1 MVLLICGWREVSVE
15 RTPFGQYRLINLLGR
30 GGMGEVWRAYDTVT
44 DRIVALKVLPAHF
57 AADWTFQ
64 QRFRREAHA
73 AAQLNDPHVVP
84 IHTYGEID
92 GRLFVDMRLIE
103 GRDLAAVLAS
113 GSMSPSRAVHI
124 VEQVAH
130 AVHAAHKIGL
140 VHRDIKPSNILLDE
154 NDFAYLID
162 FGIARV
168 VGEAGL
174 TGTDAVV
181 GTLRYMAP
189 ERFSVGQPDARS
201 DIYALACV
209 LYECLTGGAPFPGD
223 SIEQQVAGHL
233 SAPPPRPSD
242 CGAPPAFD
250 AVIATGMAK
259 NPDQRYATPVDMAR
273 AARDAITVPLRVP
286 DPNVQSHTA
295 GASSRTQVAS
305 WPSEPTQRAQKP
317 LHPDPSQH
325 MVGNRKRAKRS
336 WVVAAVIAV
345 VVVLVGPSVYLLR
358 THASTTA
365 STQTTA
371 AAPPPPAPSGAV
383 TPSGG
388 VAPAPSGPPTIA
400 ASIRVGNGAFGV
412 AVDSAGHT
420 AYVANT
426 GSNSVSVVDTVR
438 HTVTATTAVGRH
450 PVGVAVDP
458 STRTVYVTNYDDSS
472 VSVID
477 IASNTVIASVGV
489 GSHPGG
495 VVVDPDARIAY
506 ATNGDNSSVSVID
519 VTTHTVTATVPTGKG
534 PSRVAIDRNAHRLFV
549 TTADPTVTVIDTT
562 NRTVIGSVALRGRPA
577 GIAIDNASHTAY
589 IASGDDASV
598 SFVDT
603 ITLGVTASVPVGQ
616 RPAGVA
622 VDPPTNTV
630 YVANYSGGSVSVI
643 DTTRHIVTGILAV
656 GNNPLAVTVDPT
668 THFAYVT
675 SDVNHGSVTVIER

>member
-1 MVLLICGWREVSVE
+1 VE
-15 RTPFGQYRLINLLGR
+15 GTPFGGYRLITLLGR

-57 AADWTFQ
+57 AADKTFQ

-73 AAQLNDPHVVP
+73 AARINNPHVVP

-113 GSMSPSRAVHI
+113 AAMSPARAVHI
-124 VEQVAH
+124 VEQVAQ
-130 AVHAAHKIGL
+130 AVYAAHKIGL

-154 NDFAYLID
+154 HDFAYLID

-168 VGEAGL
+168 VGETGL

-189 ERFSVGQPDARS
+189 ERFRVGQADARS

-233 SAPPPRPSD
+233 STPPPRPSD
-242 CGAPPAFD
+242 SGAPPAFD

-259 NPDQRYATPVDMAR
+259 DPEHRYATPVDMAR
-273 AARDAITVPLRVP
+273 AARDAITVPLSAP
-286 DPNVQSHTA
+286 DPNALSHNATTSA
-295 GASSRTQVAS
+295 RTQVDS
-305 WPSEPTQRAQKP
+305 FPSAPTVPAQKP

-325 MVGNRKRAKRS
+325 IAGNRGRVKRS

-345 VVVLVGPSVYLLR
+345 VVASGGVSVYLLR
-358 THASTTA
+358 ANTSTKGT
-365 STQTTA
+365 TQTTK
-371 AAPPPPAPSGAV
+371 AAPPPPAPSG
-383 TPSGG
+383 TPSSG
-388 VAPAPSGPPTIA
+388 VPAVPTGPPTIA
-400 ASIRVGNGAFGV
+400 TSIRVGNGAFGV

-426 GSNSVSVVDTVR
+426 GSSSVSVVDTTSR
-438 HTVTATTAVGRH
+438 TVTATIAVGRH
-450 PVGVAVDP
+450 PVGIAVDP
-458 STRTVYVTNYDDSS
+458 STRTVYVTNFDDAS

-477 IASNTVIASVGV
+477 IAGSKVIARIGV
-489 GSHPGG
+489 GNHPGG
-495 VVVDPDARIAY
+495 VAIDPDARIAY
-506 ATNGDNSSVSVID
+506 VTNGDSASVSVID
-519 VTTHTVTATVPTGKG
+519 TTTHTVTATVPTGKG
-534 PSRVAIDRNAHRLFV
+534 PSRVAIDRTAHRLFV
-549 TTADPTVTVIDTT
+549 TTADPTVTVIDTS
-562 NRTVIGSVALRGRPA
+562 NRTVIGSVALRVHPA
-577 GIAIDNASHTAY
+577 GIAIDSASHTAY

-603 ITLGVTASVPVGQ
+603 IALGVTASVPVGQ

-622 VDPPTNTV
+622 VDPPTNTA

-643 DTTRHIVTGILAV
+643 DTTRRIVTGILAV
-656 GNNPLAVTVDPT
+656 GNNPLAIAVDPT
-668 THFAYVT
+668 THFAYAT
-675 SDVNHGSVTVIER
+675 SDLNHGSLTVIER

>member
-1 MVLLICGWREVSVE
+1 MDG
-15 RTPFGQYRLINLLGR
+15 TPFGRYRLINLLGR

-57 AADWTFQ
+57 AADKTFQ
-64 QRFRREAHA
+64 QRFRREAHSA
-73 AAQLNDPHVVP
+73 ARLNNPHVVP

-103 GRDLAAVLAS
+103 GRDLATVLAS
-113 GSMSPSRAVHI
+113 GSMSPARAVHI

-130 AVHAAHKIGL
+130 AVYAAHKIGL

-168 VGEAGL
+168 LGETGL

-189 ERFSVGQPDARS
+189 ERFKVGEADARS

-223 SIEQQVAGHL
+223 SIEQQLAGHL

-242 CGAPPAFD
+242 SGAPPAFD

-259 NPDQRYATPVDMAR
+259 DPAQRYATPVDMAR
-273 AARDAITVPLRVP
+273 AARDAITVPLRRP
-286 DPNVQSHTA
+286 DPSAQSHTA
-295 GASSRTQVAS
+295 TVPTRVAS
-305 WPSEPTQRAQKP
+305 WPSEPTRQGRKP
-317 LHPDPSQH
+317 LHPGPQQEIT
-325 MVGNRKRAKRS
+325 GNRKRAKRS
-336 WVVAAVIAV
+336 WVVAAAVIGV
-345 VVVLVGPSVYLLR
+345 VMALGAASLYFLR
-358 THASTTA
+358 THTSTHGSPTSTA
-365 STQTTA
+365 GSSQTTGSAAA
-371 AAPPPPAPSGAV
+371 AAPPSGGG
-383 TPSGG
+383 TPSSG
-388 VAPAPSGPPTIA
+388 VIAVPSGPPTVA
-400 ASIRVGNGAFGV
+400 TSVRVGNGAFGV

-426 GSNSVSVVDTVR
+426 GSNSVSLVDTGSR
-438 HTVTATTAVGRH
+438 TVTATIAVGRH

-477 IASNTVIASVGV
+477 TTNGTVIARIGV

-506 ATNGDNSSVSVID
+506 VTNGDSASVSVID

-534 PSRVAIDRNAHRLFV
+534 PSRVAIDRTAHRLFV
-549 TTADPTVTVIDTT
+549 TTADPAVTVVDTT
-562 NRTVIGSVALRGRPA
+562 NRTVIGTVALRVHPA
-577 GIAIDNASHTAY
+577 GIAIDTASHTAY

-603 ITLGVTASVPVGQ
+603 NSLSVTASVPVGQ

-622 VDPPTNTV
+622 VDPPTNTA
-630 YVANYSGGSVSVI
+630 YVANYSGGSVSVV
-643 DTTRHIVTGILAV
+643 DTTKRIVTGILAV
-656 GNNPLAVTVDPT
+656 GNNPLAIAVDPN

-675 SDVNHGSVTVIER
+675 SDLDHGSLTVIKR

>member
-1 MVLLICGWREVSVE
+1 MEG
-15 RTPFGQYRLINLLGR
+15 TPFGRYRLITLLGQ

-57 AADWTFQ
+57 AADRTFQ

-73 AAQLNDPHVVP
+73 AARLNNPHVVP

-103 GRDLAAVLAS
+103 GRDLASALAS
-113 GSMSPSRAVHI
+113 AAMSPARAVHI
-124 VEQVAH
+124 VEQVAQ
-130 AVHAAHKIGL
+130 AVYAAHKIGL

-154 NDFAYLID
+154 HDFAYLID

-168 VGEAGL
+168 VGETGL

-189 ERFSVGQPDARS
+189 ECFKVGQADARS

-233 SAPPPRPSD
+233 STPPPRPSD
-242 CGAPPAFD
+242 SGAPPAFD

-259 NPDQRYATPVDMAR
+259 DPEQRYSTPMDMAR
-273 AARDAITVPLRVP
+273 AARDAITVPLRAP
-286 DPNVQSHTA
+286 DPDVQSHTVTA
-295 GASSRTQVAS
+295 VAPTAAAS
-305 WPSEPTQRAQKP
+305 WPSEATQPVQKP
-317 LHPDPSQH
+317 SHREPSQA
-325 MVGNRKRAKRS
+325 MVEKRKRAKRP

-345 VVVLVGPSVYLLR
+345 LAVSGGASVYLLR
-358 THASTTA
+358 THTSTTG
-365 STQTTA
+365 STPTTTA
-371 AAPPPPAPSGAV
+371 GPPPSAPSGGG
-383 TPSGG
+383 TPSAGATA
-388 VAPAPSGPPTIA
+388 VPSAPPTIA

-412 AVDSAGHT
+412 AVDSAGHR

-426 GSNSVSVVDTVR
+426 GANSVSVVDTASR
-438 HTVTATTAVGRH
+438 TVTATIAVGRH

-458 STRTVYVTNYDDSS
+458 STRTVYVTNFDDSS

-477 IASNTVIASVGV
+477 TASGSVVARIGV

-495 VVVDPDARIAY
+495 VVVDPDAPIAY
-506 ATNGDNSSVSVID
+506 VTNGDSASVSVID
-519 VTTHTVTATVPTGKG
+519 ALTHTVTATVPTGKG
-534 PSRVAIDRNAHRLFV
+534 PSRVAIDRTAHRLFV
-549 TTADPTVTVIDTT
+549 TTTDPTVTVVDTT
-562 NRTVIGSVALRGRPA
+562 NRSVIGSVALRVHPA
-577 GIAIDNASHTAY
+577 GIAIDSASHTAY

-603 ITLGVTASVPVGQ
+603 ISLGVTASVPVGQ

-622 VDPPTNTV
+622 VDPPTNTA
-630 YVANYSGGSVSVI
+630 YVANYRGGSVSVV
-643 DTTRHIVTGILAV
+643 DTTRRIVTGILAV
-656 GNNPLAVTVDPT
+656 GNNPLAIAVDPS
-668 THFAYVT
+668 THFAYVS
-675 SDVNHGSVTVIER
+675 SDLNHGSLTVIQR

>member
-1 MVLLICGWREVSVE
+1 MEG
-15 RTPFGQYRLINLLGR
+15 TPFGRYRLITLLGR

-57 AADWTFQ
+57 AADRTFQ

-73 AAQLNDPHVVP
+73 AARLNNPHVVP

-103 GRDLAAVLAS
+103 GRDLATVLAS
-113 GSMSPSRAVHI
+113 ATMSPARAVHI
-124 VEQVAH
+124 VEQVAQ
-130 AVHAAHKIGL
+130 AVYAAHKMGL

-154 NDFAYLID
+154 HDFAYLID

-168 VGEAGL
+168 VGETGL

-189 ERFSVGQPDARS
+189 ERFKVGQADARS

-233 SAPPPRPSD
+233 STPPPRPSD
-242 CGAPPAFD
+242 SGAPLAFD

-259 NPDQRYATPVDMAR
+259 DPEQRYATPMDMAR

-286 DPNVQSHTA
+286 DPNVQSHTVTA
-295 GASSRTQVAS
+295 PARTQEAS
-305 WPSEPTQRAQKP
+305 WPSEPTQPVQKP
-317 LHPDPSQH
+317 SHRDPSQP
-325 MVGNRKRAKRS
+325 MVGNRKRAKRP
-336 WVVAAVIAV
+336 WAVAAVIAV
-345 VVVLVGPSVYLLR
+345 LVVSGSASVYLLR
-358 THASTTA
+358 AHTSRTG
-365 STQTTA
+365 STQTTTA
-371 AAPPPPAPSGAV
+371 GPPPSAPSGGGAPSAGG
-383 TPSGG
+383 TPSAG
-388 VAPAPSGPPTIA
+388 VTAVPSGPPTIA

-412 AVDSAGHT
+412 AVDSAGHSV
-420 AYVANT
+420 YVANT
-426 GSNSVSVVDTVR
+426 GANTVSVVDTASR
-438 HTVTATTAVGRH
+438 TVTATIAVGRH

-458 STRTVYVTNYDDSS
+458 STRTVYVTNFDDSS

-477 IASNTVIASVGV
+477 TANGSVVARIGV

-495 VVVDPDARIAY
+495 VVVDPDAPIAY
-506 ATNGDNSSVSVID
+506 VTNGDSASVSVID
-519 VTTHTVTATVPTGKG
+519 ATTHTVIATVPTGKG
-534 PSRVAIDRNAHRLFV
+534 PSRVAIDRTAHRLLV
-549 TTADPTVTVIDTT
+549 TTTDPTVTVIDTT
-562 NRTVIGSVALRGRPA
+562 NRSVIGSVALRVHPA
-577 GIAIDNASHTAY
+577 GIAVDSASHTAY

-603 ITLGVTASVPVGQ
+603 ISLGVTASVPVGQ

-622 VDPPTNTV
+622 VDPPTNTA
-630 YVANYSGGSVSVI
+630 YVANYSGGSVSVV
-643 DTTRHIVTGILAV
+643 DTTRRIVTGILAV
-656 GNNPLAVTVDPT
+656 GNNPLAIAVDPT

-675 SDVNHGSVTVIER
+675 SDLNHGSLTVIQR

>member
-1 MVLLICGWREVSVE
+1 MEG
-15 RTPFGQYRLINLLGR
+15 TPFGRYRLINLLGR

-57 AADWTFQ
+57 AADRTFQ

-73 AAQLNDPHVVP
+73 AARLNNPHVVP
-84 IHTYGEID
+84 IHTYGEVD

-103 GRDLAAVLAS
+103 GRDLATVLAS

-130 AVHAAHKIGL
+130 AVYAAHKIGL

-168 VGEAGL
+168 VGETGL

-189 ERFSVGQPDARS
+189 ERFRVGQADARS

-233 SAPPPRPSD
+233 STPPPRPSD
-242 CGAPPAFD
+242 SGTPPAFD

-259 NPDQRYATPVDMAR
+259 DPAQRYATPVDMAR
-273 AARDAITVPLRVP
+273 AARDAITVPLRLP

-295 GASSRTQVAS
+295 DATAPTQVAS
-305 WPSEPTQRAQKP
+305 WPSEPTQQAHEP
-317 LHPDPSQH
+317 LHRDPRQE
-325 MVGNRKRAKRS
+325 MAGNRKRANRS
-336 WVVAAVIAV
+336 GVVAAAVIAV
-345 VVVLVGPSVYLLR
+345 VVVLGGAILYLLR
-358 THASTTA
+358 THTSTTG
-365 STQTTA
+365 STQTTGSA
-371 AAPPPPAPSGAV
+371 MAAPPPSAPSGGA
-383 TPSGG
+383 TPSAG
-388 VAPAPSGPPTIA
+388 VTAVPSGPPTIA
-400 ASIRVGNGAFGV
+400 ASIRVGNGPFGV

-426 GSNSVSVVDTVR
+426 GSNSVSAIDTASR
-438 HTVTATTAVGRH
+438 TVTATIAVGRH

-477 IASNTVIASVGV
+477 TAKGTVIARIGV

-506 ATNGDNSSVSVID
+506 VTNGDSASVSVID
-519 VTTHTVTATVPTGKG
+519 VTTRTVTATVPTGKG
-534 PSRVAIDRNAHRLFV
+534 PSRVAIDRTAHRLFV
-549 TTADPTVTVIDTT
+549 TTSDPTVTVIDTT
-562 NRTVIGSVALRGRPA
+562 NRTVIGSVALRVHPA
-577 GIAIDNASHTAY
+577 GIAIDTASHTAY

-603 ITLGVTASVPVGQ
+603 ISLGVTASVPVGQ

-622 VDPPTNTV
+622 VDPPTNTA

-643 DTTRHIVTGILAV
+643 DTTRRIVTGILAV
-656 GNNPLAVTVDPT
+656 GNNPLAIAVDPT
-668 THFAYVT
+668 THFAYVS
-675 SDVNHGSVTVIER
+675 SDLNHGSLTVIER

>member
-1 MVLLICGWREVSVE
+1 MEG
-15 RTPFGQYRLINLLGR
+15 TPFGRYRLINLLGR

-57 AADWTFQ
+57 AADETFQ
-64 QRFRREAHA
+64 RRFRREAHSA
-73 AAQLNDPHVVP
+73 ARLNNPHVVP

-103 GRDLAAVLAS
+103 GRDLATVLAS
-113 GSMSPSRAVHI
+113 GPMPPSRAVHI
-124 VEQVAH
+124 VEQVAY
-130 AVHAAHKIGL
+130 AVYAAHKIGL

-168 VGEAGL
+168 LGETGL
-174 TGTDAVV
+174 TGTDSVV

-189 ERFSVGQPDARS
+189 ERFKVGEADARS

-223 SIEQQVAGHL
+223 SIEQQLAGHL

-242 CGAPPAFD
+242 SGAPPAFD

-259 NPDQRYATPVDMAR
+259 DPAQRYATSVDMAR
-273 AARDAITVPLRVP
+273 AARDAITVPLHVP
-286 DPNVQSHTA
+286 DPNVPSHNVTVPT
-295 GASSRTQVAS
+295 RVAS
-305 WPSEPTQRAQKP
+305 RPSEPTEQARTS
-317 LHPDPSQH
+317 LSPDPQQGIA
-325 MVGNRKRAKRS
+325 GNRRRTKRS
-336 WVVAAVIAV
+336 WVVAAAVIAV
-345 VVVLVGPSVYLLR
+345 LAVLGGASLYLMR
-358 THASTTA
+358 AHTSTA
-365 STQTTA
+365 GSTPTPRPAT
-371 AAPPPPAPSGAV
+371 AAPPPSAPSGGGAPTSGV
-383 TPSGG
+383 T
-388 VAPAPSGPPTIA
+388 AAPSGPPTIA
-400 ASIRVGNGAFGV
+400 TSVRVGNGAFGV

-426 GSNSVSVVDTVR
+426 GSNSVSLVDTGSR
-438 HTVTATTAVGRH
+438 TVTATIAVGRH

-477 IASNTVIASVGV
+477 TTNGTVIARIGV

-506 ATNGDNSSVSVID
+506 VTNGDTASVSAID

-562 NRTVIGSVALRGRPA
+562 NRTVIGSVALRVHPA
-577 GIAIDNASHTAY
+577 GIAIDPASHTAY

-622 VDPPTNTV
+622 VDPPTNTA
-630 YVANYSGGSVSVI
+630 YVANYSGGSVSVV
-643 DTTRHIVTGILAV
+643 DTTKRIVTGILAV
-656 GNNPLAVTVDPT
+656 GNNPLAIAVDPV
-668 THFAYVT
+668 THFAYVS
-675 SDVNHGSVTVIER
+675 SDLNHGSLTVIER

>member
-1 MVLLICGWREVSVE
+1 MEG
-15 RTPFGQYRLINLLGR
+15 TPFGQYRLINLLGR

-57 AADWTFQ
+57 AADRTFQ

-73 AAQLNDPHVVP
+73 AARLNDPHVVP

-103 GRDLAAVLAS
+103 GHDLAAVLAS
-113 GSMSPSRAVHI
+113 GSMTPSRAVHI
-124 VEQVAH
+124 VEQVAQ
-130 AVHAAHKIGL
+130 AVYAAHKIGL
-140 VHRDIKPSNILLDE
+140 VHRDIKPSNILLAEGDY
-154 NDFAYLID
+154 AYLID

-168 VGEAGL
+168 VGETGL
-174 TGTDAVV
+174 TGTDTVV

-189 ERFSVGQPDARS
+189 ERFSVGQADARS

-223 SIEQQVAGHL
+223 SIEQQVAAHL

-242 CGAPPAFD
+242 SGAPSAFD

-259 NPDQRYATPVDMAR
+259 DPAQRYATPVDMAR
-273 AARDAITVPLRVP
+273 AARDAITVPLRRP
-286 DPNVQSHTA
+286 DPNVQSHTVDA
-295 GASSRTQVAS
+295 TAPTQVAS
-305 WPSEPTQRAQKP
+305 WPSEPTQQAHEP
-317 LHPDPSQH
+317 LHRDPWQD
-325 MVGNRKRAKRS
+325 MAGKPKRTKRF
-336 WVVAAVIAV
+336 WVVASVIAV
-345 VVVLVGPSVYLLR
+345 VAVSVGASVFLLHTHTSATGSMR
-358 THASTTA
+358 TSGSA
-365 STQTTA
+365 TA
-371 AAPPPPAPSGAV
+371 ATPPSATGGEATPSAAATAPPN
-383 TPSGG
+383 
-388 VAPAPSGPPTIA
+388 GPPTIA

-412 AVDSAGHT
+412 AVDPAGHT

-426 GSNSVSVVDTVR
+426 GSNSVSAVDTASR
-438 HTVTATTAVGRH
+438 TVTGTIAVGRH
-450 PVGVAVDP
+450 PVGIAVDP

-477 IASNTVIASVGV
+477 IASGRVIASIGV

-495 VVVDPDARIAY
+495 VVVDADAHIAY
-506 ATNGDNSSVSVID
+506 ATNGDSASVSVID
-519 VTTHTVTATVPTGKG
+519 VTTHTLTGTVPTGKG
-534 PSRVAIDRNAHRLFV
+534 PSRVAIDRTAHRLFV

-577 GIAIDNASHTAY
+577 GIAIDTGSHTAY

-603 ITLGVTASVPVGQ
+603 NSLSVIASVPVGQ

-622 VDPPTNTV
+622 VDPPTNTA
-630 YVANYSGGSVSVI
+630 YVANYSGASVSLI
-643 DTTRHIVTGILAV
+643 DTTKRIATGILTV
-656 GNNPLAVTVDPT
+656 GNNPLAIAVDPT

-675 SDVNHGSVTVIER
+675 SDLNHGSVTVIER

>member
-1 MVLLICGWREVSVE
+1 
-15 RTPFGQYRLINLLGR
+15 
-30 GGMGEVWRAYDTVT
+30 MGEVWRAYDTVT

-57 AADWTFQ
+57 AADKTFQ
-64 QRFRREAHA
+64 QRFRREAHSA
-73 AAQLNDPHVVP
+73 ARLNNPHVVP

-103 GRDLAAVLAS
+103 GRDLATVLAS

-124 VEQVAH
+124 VEQVAR
-130 AVHAAHKIGL
+130 AVYAAHKIGL

-168 VGEAGL
+168 LGETGL

-189 ERFSVGQPDARS
+189 ERFKVGEADARS

-233 SAPPPRPSD
+233 STPPPRPSD
-242 CGAPPAFD
+242 SGAPPAFD

-259 NPDQRYATPVDMAR
+259 DPAQRYATPVDMAR
-273 AARDAITVPLRVP
+273 AARDAVTVPLGLP
-286 DPNVQSHTA
+286 EPNAQSPNATTP
-295 GASSRTQVAS
+295 TQVAS
-305 WPSEPTQRAQKP
+305 WPSEPTQQARKP
-317 LHPDPSQH
+317 LHPDPRQE
-325 MVGNRKRAKRS
+325 MTGNRKRAKRS
-336 WVVAAVIAV
+336 WVIAAAVIGV
-345 VVVLVGPSVYLLR
+345 VTALGGASLYVLR
-358 THASTTA
+358 THTSAPGSA
-365 STQTTA
+365 QTTGSA
-371 AAPPPPAPSGAV
+371 TAAPPPSGGG
-383 TPSGG
+383 TPSSG
-388 VAPAPSGPPTIA
+388 VSAVPSGPPTIA
-400 ASIRVGNGAFGV
+400 TSVRVGNGAFGV

-426 GSNSVSVVDTVR
+426 GSNSVSLVDTGSR
-438 HTVTATTAVGRH
+438 TVTATIAVGRH

-477 IASNTVIASVGV
+477 TTNGTVIARIGV

-506 ATNGDNSSVSVID
+506 VTNGDSASVSVID
-519 VTTHTVTATVPTGKG
+519 VTTHTVIGTVPTGKG
-534 PSRVAIDRNAHRLFV
+534 PSRVAIDRTAHRLFV

-562 NRTVIGSVALRGRPA
+562 NRTVVGSVALRVHPA
-577 GIAIDNASHTAY
+577 GIAIDTASHTAY

-603 ITLGVTASVPVGQ
+603 VSLGVTASVPVGQ

-622 VDPPTNTV
+622 VDPPTNTA

-643 DTTRHIVTGILAV
+643 DTTKRIVTGILAV
-656 GNNPLAVTVDPT
+656 GNNPLAIAVDPT

-675 SDVNHGSVTVIER
+675 SDLNHGSLTVIER

>member
-1 MVLLICGWREVSVE
+1 MEG
-15 RTPFGQYRLINLLGR
+15 TPFGRYRLLDLLGR

-57 AADWTFQ
+57 AADRTFQ

-73 AAQLNDPHVVP
+73 AARLNNPHVVP

-103 GRDLAAVLAS
+103 GRDLATVLAS
-113 GSMSPSRAVHI
+113 AAMSPARAVHI
-124 VEQVAH
+124 VEQVAQ
-130 AVHAAHKIGL
+130 AVYAAHKIGL

-154 NDFAYLID
+154 HDFAYLID

-168 VGEAGL
+168 VGETGL
-174 TGTDAVV
+174 TGTDTVV
-181 GTLRYMAP
+181 GTMRYMAP
-189 ERFSVGQPDARS
+189 ERFRVGQPDARS

-233 SAPPPRPSD
+233 STPPPRPSD
-242 CGAPPAFD
+242 SGAPPAFD

-259 NPDQRYATPVDMAR
+259 DPEQRYATPVDMAR
-273 AARDAITVPLRVP
+273 AARDAITAPIRLP
-286 DPNVQSHTA
+286 DPNVQSHTVVHPA
-295 GASSRTQVAS
+295 LTQAAS
-305 WPSEPTQRAQKP
+305 WPDEPTQRAQKP
-317 LHPDPSQH
+317 LHRDPSQH
-325 MVGNRKRAKRS
+325 GAGNRERAKRS
-336 WVVAAVIAV
+336 WVVATVIAV
-345 VVVLVGPSVYLLR
+345 VVASGGVSVYLLR
-358 THASTTA
+358 THTSTA
-365 STQTTA
+365 GSPQTTGSA
-371 AAPPPPAPSGAV
+371 TAAPPPPSPSGA
-383 TPSGG
+383 TT
-388 VAPAPSGPPTIA
+388 PAPSGPPTIA

-426 GSNSVSVVDTVR
+426 GSNSVSVVDTTSR
-438 HTVTATTAVGRH
+438 TVTATTAVGRH
-450 PVGVAVDP
+450 PVGLAVDP
-458 STRTVYVTNYDDSS
+458 STRTVYVTNYDGSS

-477 IASNTVIASVGV
+477 IASNKVVASIGV

-495 VVVDPDARIAY
+495 IVVDPDARIAY
-506 ATNGDNSSVSVID
+506 AANGDNASVSVID
-519 VTTHTVTATVPTGKG
+519 VTARTVTATVPTGKG
-534 PSRVAIDRNAHRLFV
+534 PSRVAIDRTAHRLFV
-549 TTADPTVTVIDTT
+549 TTADPTVTVIDTA

-577 GIAIDNASHTAY
+577 GIAIDPASHTAY

-603 ITLGVTASVPVGQ
+603 VSLSVTASVPVGQ

-622 VDPPTNTV
+622 VDPPTNTA
-630 YVANYSGGSVSVI
+630 YVANYSGASVSVI
-643 DTTRHIVTGILAV
+643 DTTKRVVTGILAV
-656 GNNPLAVTVDPT
+656 GNNPLAIAVDPT

-675 SDVNHGSVTVIER
+675 SDLDHGSVTVIER

>member
-1 MVLLICGWREVSVE
+1 MEG
-15 RTPFGQYRLINLLGR
+15 TPFGRYRLINLLGR

-57 AADWTFQ
+57 AADRTFQ
-64 QRFRREAHA
+64 QRFRREAHSA
-73 AAQLNDPHVVP
+73 ARLNDPHVVP

-103 GRDLAAVLAS
+103 GRDLATVLAS

-130 AVHAAHKIGL
+130 AVYAAHKIGL

-154 NDFAYLID
+154 SDFAYLID

-168 VGEAGL
+168 LGETGL

-189 ERFSVGQPDARS
+189 ERFRVGQADARS

-233 SAPPPRPSD
+233 SEPPPRPSD
-242 CGAPPAFD
+242 SGAPPAFD

-259 NPDQRYATPVDMAR
+259 DPAQRYATPVDMAR
-273 AARDAITVPLRVP
+273 AARDAITVPLRLR
-286 DPNVQSHTA
+286 DPNVQSHNADATA
-295 GASSRTQVAS
+295 PTQVAS

-317 LHPDPSQH
+317 LHPDPRQQIP
-325 MVGNRKRAKRS
+325 GNRRRAKRS
-336 WVVAAVIAV
+336 WVVATVIAV
-345 VVVLVGPSVYLLR
+345 VVSSGSASVYLLR
-358 THASTTA
+358 THTSKAGSTR
-365 STQTTA
+365 TTGSA
-371 AAPPPPAPSGAV
+371 TVAPPPSAPSGGG
-383 TPSGG
+383 TPSPG
-388 VAPAPSGPPTIA
+388 ATAAPSGPPTIA
-400 ASIRVGNGAFGV
+400 TSIRVGNGPFGV

-426 GSNSVSVVDTVR
+426 GSNSVSLVDTGSR
-438 HTVTATTAVGRH
+438 TVTATIAVGRH
-450 PVGVAVDP
+450 PVGVAVDT

-477 IASNTVIASVGV
+477 TANGTVIARIGV
-489 GSHPGG
+489 GTHPGG

-506 ATNGDNSSVSVID
+506 ATNGDNASVSVID
-519 VTTHTVTATVPTGKG
+519 VTTHAVTATVPTGKG
-534 PSRVAIDRNAHRLFV
+534 PSRVAIDRTAHRLFV

-577 GIAIDNASHTAY
+577 GIAIDTASHTAY

-598 SFVDT
+598 SLVDT
-603 ITLGVTASVPVGQ
+603 ISLSVTASVPVGQ

-622 VDPPTNTV
+622 VDPPTNTA
-630 YVANYSGGSVSVI
+630 YVANYSGASVSVM
-643 DTTRHIVTGILAV
+643 DTTRRIVTGILAV
-656 GNNPLAVTVDPT
+656 GNNPLAIAVDPT

-675 SDVNHGSVTVIER
+675 SDLNHGSVTVIER